1 MNTYLVTW
9 EEVIVHGV
17 HIEAESEAMAKAIL
31 EEGEYAWDRVEMLDS
46 TGIVE
51 NSIMVEEVV

>member
-1 MNTYLVTW
+1 MTTYLVTW

>member
-1 MNTYLVTW
+1 MAKYLVTW
-9 EEVIVHGV
+9 EEVMVHGV

-31 EEGEYAWDRVEMLDS
+31 EEGEYAWDMVEMLDS

-51 NSIMVEEVV
+51 DSIMVEEVV